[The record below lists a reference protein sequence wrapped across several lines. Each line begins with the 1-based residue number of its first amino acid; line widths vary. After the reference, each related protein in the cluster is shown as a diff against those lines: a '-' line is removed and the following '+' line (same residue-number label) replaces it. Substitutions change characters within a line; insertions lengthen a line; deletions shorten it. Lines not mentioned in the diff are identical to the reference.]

1 MGAAQLFGLTGGVAC
16 GKSAVARLFRDE
28 GLDVI
33 DADHVARDVVEPGS
47 EGLAAVVRAFG
58 ETILKPSGELDRK
71 ALGAQVFSD
80 DAKRGEL
87 NAILHPRIAAAT
99 LLRAEALGNH
109 GVRLACYEAALIVE
123 NGMAD
128 AFRPL
133 VVVAASHPVQ
143 LARLRARDGLAA
155 REAEARISAQC
166 SLEEK
171 LAVADYVIDNDGD
184 LQQLATRAREVL
196 KQVRAAH
203 PQGTAGV

>member
-1 MGAAQLFGLTGGVAC
+1 MFGLTGGVAC
-16 GKSAVARLFRDE
+16 GKSAVARHFRDE

-33 DADHVARDVVEPGS
+33 DADQVARDVVVPGS

-58 ETILKPSGELDRK
+58 ERILKPSGELDRK

-80 DAKRGEL
+80 HAKRGEL

-99 LLRAEALGNH
+99 LVRAEALGNH
-109 GVRLACYEAALIVE
+109 GVGLACYEAALIVE

-133 VVVAASHPVQ
+133 VVVAASHTVQ
-143 LARLRARDGLAA
+143 LARLRARDGLTA
-155 REAEARISAQC
+155 RDAEARISAQC
-166 SLEEK
+166 SLEDK

-184 LQQLATRAREVL
+184 RLKLAARAREIVKL
-196 KQVRAAH
+196 VRAAH
-203 PQGTAGV
+203 QRGLADA